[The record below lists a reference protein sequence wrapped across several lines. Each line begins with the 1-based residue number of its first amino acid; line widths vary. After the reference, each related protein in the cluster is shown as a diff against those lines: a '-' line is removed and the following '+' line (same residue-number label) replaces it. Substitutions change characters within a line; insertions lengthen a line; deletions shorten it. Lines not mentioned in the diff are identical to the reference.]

1 MARFNRLII
10 LILTTAIV
18 FLAGASPT
26 NPAEKIKF
34 NYSILG
40 FSLDVEDLALYA
52 EQGKVTRQFNF
63 YLKRFSPQQQQ
74 QLQEFLQLKYN
85 IDPVLVYRFS
95 RTSVGQKM
103 LLRVGEILQTPHDI
117 NGFYGLRAAAVK
129 TASDPEGVNLVNFL
143 RYFPTELKLNL
154 PEILKLVKQVSKN
167 SQETDEFISSLSQLD
182 SESISPV
189 KAVKFSDLSIPGQFS
204 VTKQELN
211 FKDPSRNNRSLLVD
225 LYLPQSLQPQAN
237 AKYKYPVIVVSNGLG
252 ARRSR
257 FVELAEHLTSYG
269 FAVAIPD
276 HPGTNHQRQADFI
289 KGLYKENFDAQ
300 DFIDRPLDISFVL
313 DELDQLNQNKFNNQL
328 NVENAGVFGYSF
340 GGATALSL
348 TGAVLDFEELQQ
360 DCDRPLDLLNI
371 SILYQCRA
379 LELPRQEVD
388 LQDPRIKASYMFV
401 PFGSSL
407 FGEEQLSQITTPTM
421 WQTVDRDFLTSLL
434 KEQLPA
440 FEAMG
445 SAEKYLV
452 VSEKLPHTNATL
464 DQKRS
469 QSQNLESDISKKYQN
484 ALALAFFQTYV
495 AQNADYLPYL
505 SSDYLKVLSQ
515 KPYNLHLLESQ
526 LSQRKADNR

>member
-1 MARFNRLII
+1 MARFNRLIV
-10 LILTTAIV
+10 LILTIAIA
-18 FLAGASPT
+18 FFTGESPT
-26 NPAEKIKF
+26 YPAEKIKF

-40 FSLDVEDLALYA
+40 FSLNVEDLALYA
-52 EQGKVTRQFNF
+52 NEGKVTRQLNF
-63 YLKRFSPQQQQ
+63 YLKRFSESQQK
-74 QLQEFLQLKYN
+74 QLQDFLQLNYE
-85 IDPVLVYRFS
+85 IDPILVYRFS

-103 LLRVGEILQTPHDI
+103 LLRIGEILQTPHDI

-129 TASDPEGVNLVNFL
+129 TASDSEGVNLVNFL

-154 PEILKLVKQVSKN
+154 PEILKLVKHVAKN
-167 SQETDEFISSLSQLD
+167 SQETDEFIASLSKLD
-182 SESISPV
+182 SELNYKV
-189 KAVKFSDLSIPGQFS
+189 KAAEFSDLSIPGRFS

-211 FKDPSRNNRSLLVD
+211 LNDASRNNRSLLVD
-225 LYLPQSLQPQAN
+225 LYLPQSQHPK
-237 AKYKYPVIVVSNGLG
+237 AKAKYPVIVVSNGLG

-257 FVELAEHLTSYG
+257 FVELAQHLASYG
-269 FAVAIPD
+269 FAIAIPD

-328 NVENAGVFGYSF
+328 NVEQAGIFGYSF

-348 TGAVLDFEELQQ
+348 TGATLNFEQLQQ

-388 LQDPRIKASYMFV
+388 LQDRRIKATYMFV

-407 FGEEQLSQITTPTM
+407 FGEEQLRQIAAPTM

-440 FEAMG
+440 FQALG
-445 SAEKYLV
+445 SHQKYLV
-452 VSEKLPHTNATL
+452 VSEKLPHTTATL

-495 AQNADYLPYL
+495 TQNADYLPYL
-505 SSDYLKVLSQ
+505 SSDYLNVLSQ

-526 LSQRKADNR
+526 LSQKQADIH